1 MNNDSSEHNKPPLY
15 WLTLAI
21 IFAAFFALVLT

>member
-1 MNNDSSEHNKPPLY
+1 MNSQASGHRKPPLY

-21 IFAAFFALVLT
+21 IFAAFIAVVLT